1 MDLRA
6 LTAAAVRFFGLYLL
20 LGCIE
25 TAAEIGESLALPKE
39 LSGGGLLHVLAINLA
54 VSLLA
59 AWLLL
64 ARTRTV
70 TGWVLHGQASG
81 DERVAVTGR
90 DLTLIAFALAGL
102 IFLVSGL
109 ENIASQIFSWYFA
122 PHRLPTGPVGAQLG
136 RMAGSIVKIVAGVWL
151 LLGSR
156 GRQTRAQV

>member
-6 LTAAAVRFFGLYLL
+6 LTATAVRFFGLYIL
-20 LGCIE
+20 LGSIE

-39 LSGGGLLHVLAINLA
+39 LSGGGLIPVLAINLA
-54 VSLLA
+54 VSLFA

-70 TGWVLHGQASG
+70 TGWVLRGQASG
-81 DERVAVTGR
+81 DETAAVTGR

-109 ENIASQIFSWYFA
+109 ENIANQIFGWYFA
-122 PHRLPTGPVGAQLG
+122 PHRLPTGLGPQLG
-136 RMAGSIVKIVAGVWL
+136 RMGGSLVKIVAGVWL
-151 LLGSR
+151 LLRSR
-156 GRQTRAQV
+156 RNAG